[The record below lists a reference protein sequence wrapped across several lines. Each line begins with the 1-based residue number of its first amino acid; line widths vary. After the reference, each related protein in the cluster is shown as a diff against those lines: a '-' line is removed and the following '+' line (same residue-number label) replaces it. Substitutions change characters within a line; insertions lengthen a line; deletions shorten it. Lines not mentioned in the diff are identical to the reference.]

1 MKGLFRFF
9 FILAIIYVDTSKDM
23 KNEKTSV
30 RDKWSEFNTSNKND
44 LEGTIWSF
52 NFVNVVRGR
61 LVAFWRLLHR
71 DRLSGPK

>member
-1 MKGLFRFF
+1 
-9 FILAIIYVDTSKDM
+9 M
-23 KNEKTSV
+23 KNEKTVEKTSV
-30 RDKWSEFNTSNKND
+30 RDKWLEFNTSNKND

-71 DRLSGPK
+71 DCLSGPK

>member
-1 MKGLFRFF
+1 
-9 FILAIIYVDTSKDM
+9 M

-30 RDKWSEFNTSNKND
+30 RDKWLEFNTSNKND

-71 DRLSGPK
+71 DRLSDPK

>member
-1 MKGLFRFF
+1 M
-9 FILAIIYVDTSKDM
+9 DTSKDM
-23 KNEKTSV
+23 KNEKTVEKTSV
-30 RDKWSEFNTSNKND
+30 RDKWLEFNTSNKND

-71 DRLSGPK
+71 DRLSGPKWN

>member
-1 MKGLFRFF
+1 
-9 FILAIIYVDTSKDM
+9 M
-23 KNEKTSV
+23 KNEKTVEKTSV
-30 RDKWSEFNTSNKND
+30 RDKWLEFNTSNKND

-61 LVAFWRLLHR
+61 LVAFWRLLHL